1 MASAAGDPVSVSICH
16 CSICRCDHAV
26 RNCATREVTE
36 REQRERLTGVPEV
49 LSHVKP
55 CLLPQGLALKP
66 GEIKVNSIVIGTGAR
81 SL

>member
-1 MASAAGDPVSVSICH
+1 M
-16 CSICRCDHAV
+16 
-26 RNCATREVTE
+26 
-36 REQRERLTGVPEV
+36 PEV